1 MNSADISTKEILFN
15 VYQTIV
21 DDFFTVETNT
31 NSEIMNAQIA
41 IADLTGRTVYK
52 ESINIEGTFT
62 KQINVSNLPSGLYF
76 IKLIADNET
85 YTSKI
90 VIE

>member
-1 MNSADISTKEILFN
+1 MNID
-15 VYQTIV
+15 
-21 DDFFTVETNT
+21 
-31 NSEIMNAQIA
+31 
-41 IADLTGRTVYK
+41 
-52 ESINIEGTFT
+52 GTFT